1 MLKVRMFERSEIS
14 VEEGY
19 LVKRVLRGLINIRA
33 ITLWKVKGRALCGG
47 DSRAM
52 GNMYYANMW
61 QIFSGRTHS

>member
-33 ITLWKVKGRALCGG
+33 ITLWKVKGRALCEWGG
-47 DSRAM
+47 EVDSRAICIM
-52 GNMYYANMW
+52 
-61 QIFSGRTHS
+61 